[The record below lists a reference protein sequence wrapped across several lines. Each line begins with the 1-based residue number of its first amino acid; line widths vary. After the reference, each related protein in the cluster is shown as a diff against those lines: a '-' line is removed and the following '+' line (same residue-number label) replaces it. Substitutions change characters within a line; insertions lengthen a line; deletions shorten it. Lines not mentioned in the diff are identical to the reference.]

1 MPERI
6 RNYYLSLQR
15 GEKVMVKKSNI
26 NTVFVQVVDRP
37 ARKLILKRGIKA
49 VHYFEYCEEVGN
61 DVENELSKIKEA
73 LYEPCGMWLPKSLRK
88 PGTSEFVMGV
98 EMPADYK
105 GEVPEGYEIIDLK
118 PCKMMV
124 FQGPPFDDAKKAV
137 KAIMDLWEVLET
149 YNPELYGFAWA
160 DEDGPRLQLPP
171 QGYRGHIELLP
182 VRQLNVK

>member
-1 MPERI
+1 MTSKT
-6 RNYYLSLQR
+6 N
-15 GEKVMVKKSNI
+15 V
-26 NTVFVQVVDRP
+26 NTVFVQVIDRP

-49 VHYFEYCEEVGN
+49 IHYFEYCEEVGYNVN
-61 DVENELSKIKEA
+61 DELKAVKDA
-73 LYEPCGMWLPKSLRK
+73 LYEPCGMWLPEDLRK
-88 PGTSEFVMGV
+88 PGTSEFAMGV

-124 FQGPPFDDAKKAV
+124 FQGPPFDDAKKAA

-160 DEDGPRLQLPP
+160 DEDGPRLQLEP

-182 VRQLNVK
+182 VRQLNVKK